1 MNKSN
6 ESNEDKDNKENKESD
21 MTPEQIFINLTVI
34 SNISSGNKLV
44 MDDKFLNIDT
54 SYFPSIT
61 RWLKGMNRSDIL
73 DFIGH
78 VLQEAFQANDRWV
91 KEKNGQMLIRLM
103 SHLKNSLKGLNNL
116 KQTYPNDKL
125 VHSEIDVMMENI
137 QTKLHNNSNILQFLQ
152 G

>member
-1 MNKSN
+1 MSEEKK
-6 ESNEDKDNKENKESD
+6 KDMSY

-44 MDDKFLNIDT
+44 MDEKFLNIDN
-54 SYFPSIT
+54 SYFPFIT

-73 DFIGH
+73 SFIGN
-78 VLQEAFQANDRWV
+78 VLENAFEANDKWV

-103 SHLKNSLKGLNNL
+103 SDLKNALKGLNNL

-137 QTKLHNNSNILQFLQ
+137 HTKLHNNSNILQFMNSS
-152 G
+152 

>member
-1 MNKSN
+1 MNNQSN
-6 ESNEDKDNKENKESD
+6 KEDKESKEEIKKMD

-78 VLQEAFQANDRWV
+78 VLQEAFEANDRWV